1 MVAQWNQEW
10 HDLTAQVAHWKEAH
24 ASMLW
29 LEQSPKPHRRSVSPA
44 SRCEITSGIA
54 LFTPRSGHT
63 KMPQRS
69 EGKPFGPMG
78 GGHASDA
85 SNLTIGASSLLTID
99 RDVTPSPSHIHPST
113 PSRCLIQTPASRGQA
128 ADMAGQDQ
136 DPVLPR
142 SPPAAHTPS
151 SPGQGSGDRSVGK
164 YVSHRHA
171 VRALG
176 PAHGERKQDR
186 EAEDLFTASWAGSP
200 GANQQRGV
208 QIIQSVEGRPEKT
221 LPASPVRWRDSRGIE
236 ERQGRESPATQV
248 GTRAGRDWNGDT
260 PFPGDAKEGHAPHL
274 SAGSG
279 AEYMEGSLS
288 MLRRTCKGLQDQVL
302 RHQREERER
311 EGHIASLEVQ
321 LQAREREVHQL
332 RQATSMG

>member
-1 MVAQWNQEW
+1 MEIACEHRSKDLTALVAQWNQEW

-24 ASMLW
+24 ASTLW
-29 LEQSPKPHRRSVSPA
+29 LEQSPKLHRRSVSPA
-44 SRCEITSGIA
+44 SGSEITSGIA

-69 EGKPFGPMG
+69 EGKLFGPMG
-78 GGHASDA
+78 GGDASD
-85 SNLTIGASSLLTID
+85 SNNLTIGASSLLAMD

-164 YVSHRHA
+164 NVSHRHA

-176 PAHGERKQDR
+176 PAHDEH
-186 EAEDLFTASWAGSP
+186 
-200 GANQQRGV
+200 
-208 QIIQSVEGRPEKT
+208 
-221 LPASPVRWRDSRGIE
+221 RDSRGIE

-260 PFPGDAKEGHAPHL
+260 PFPGDAKEGPAPHL

-279 AEYMEGSLS
+279 AEYIQGSLL
-288 MLRRTCKGLQDQVL
+288 MLRRTCKGLQNQVL

>member
-24 ASMLW
+24 ASTLW
-29 LEQSPKPHRRSVSPA
+29 LEQSPKLHRRSVSPA
-44 SRCEITSGIA
+44 SGSEITSGIA

-69 EGKPFGPMG
+69 EGKLFGPMG
-78 GGHASDA
+78 GGDA
-85 SNLTIGASSLLTID
+85 GDSNNLTIGASSLLAID

-164 YVSHRHA
+164 NVSHRHA

-176 PAHGERKQDR
+176 PAHDEH
-186 EAEDLFTASWAGSP
+186 
-200 GANQQRGV
+200 
-208 QIIQSVEGRPEKT
+208 
-221 LPASPVRWRDSRGIE
+221 RDSRGIE

-260 PFPGDAKEGHAPHL
+260 PFPGDAKEGPAPHL

-279 AEYMEGSLS
+279 AEYIQGSLL
-288 MLRRTCKGLQDQVL
+288 MLRRTCKGLQNQVL

>member
-1 MVAQWNQEW
+1 
-10 HDLTAQVAHWKEAH
+10 
-24 ASMLW
+24 MLW

-44 SRCEITSGIA
+44 SGCEITSGIA

-69 EGKPFGPMG
+69 EGKLFGPMG
-78 GGHASDA
+78 GGDASDA
-85 SNLTIGASSLLTID
+85 SNLTIGASSLLAID

-151 SPGQGSGDRSVGK
+151 SPGQGSGDRS
-164 YVSHRHA
+164 
-171 VRALG
+171 
-176 PAHGERKQDR
+176 
-186 EAEDLFTASWAGSP
+186 
-200 GANQQRGV
+200 
-208 QIIQSVEGRPEKT
+208 EKS
-221 LPASPVRWRDSRGIE
+221 LPAYPVWWRDSRGIE

-248 GTRAGRDWNGDT
+248 GTRAGRDWNGDN

>member
-24 ASMLW
+24 ASTLW
-29 LEQSPKPHRRSVSPA
+29 LEQSPKLHRRSVSPA
-44 SRCEITSGIA
+44 SGSEITSGIA

-69 EGKPFGPMG
+69 EGKLFGPMG
-78 GGHASDA
+78 GGDA
-85 SNLTIGASSLLTID
+85 GDSNNLTIGASSLLAID

-151 SPGQGSGDRSVGK
+151 SPGQGSGDRS
-164 YVSHRHA
+164 
-171 VRALG
+171 
-176 PAHGERKQDR
+176 
-186 EAEDLFTASWAGSP
+186 
-200 GANQQRGV
+200 
-208 QIIQSVEGRPEKT
+208 EKS
-221 LPASPVRWRDSRGIE
+221 LPASPVWWRDSRGIE

-311 EGHIASLEVQ
+311 EGHIASLEAQ